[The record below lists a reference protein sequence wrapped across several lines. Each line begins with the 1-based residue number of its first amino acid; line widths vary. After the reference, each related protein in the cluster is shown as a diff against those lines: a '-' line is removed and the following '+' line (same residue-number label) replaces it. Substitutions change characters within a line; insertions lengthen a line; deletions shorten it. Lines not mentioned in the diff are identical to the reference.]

1 MDKKEFAVIAAA
13 IRTYFPR
20 FEVIPN
26 KEAMELWYDGL
37 KDIPADVLTAGLK
50 KWVMTEKW
58 PPTIAEL
65 RGKCDELVAGDRPDW
80 GTGWMEVQHAIR
92 YFGYMRGDEALES
105 MNPITQEAV
114 RRIGWQAIC
123 ESEAPETIR
132 AQFRMIYEN
141 CEKRESENRKLPQT
155 LKDSIAQIR
164 AVSERLALKE

>member
-92 YFGYMRGDEALES
+92 YYGYMRGDEALES

-114 RRIGWQAIC
+114 RR
-123 ESEAPETIR
+123 TL
-132 AQFRMIYEN
+132 
-141 CEKRESENRKLPQT
+141 NRLP
-155 LKDSIAQIR
+155 
-164 AVSERLALKE
+164 ALQQLRSCMCRQP